1 MRFASL
7 VESSLYA
14 LPYHLV
20 HYRCCERAEDRNRN
34 TSGYIVCSDPIQF
47 RSGLCLIFSTSGYI
61 AVAARLGDM
70 QEVSECGPPGGFL
83 IMCVDE
89 PYYVVNR

>member
-1 MRFASL
+1 M
-7 VESSLYA
+7 LYTITVA
-14 LPYHLV
+14 VNVL
-20 HYRCCERAEDRNRN
+20 RTANE
-34 TSGYIVCSDPIQF
+34 VCSDPIQF

-61 AVAARLGDM
+61 AVAARLGDK